1 MRFVPGP
8 TPHGSNGW
16 RGHRRR
22 EPVGDQ
28 PVFLEPTGCQS
39 IVSPTPAQLTRWRS
53 EMSAP
58 HPNDDQETRLPDA
71 PPRVPGDADEVFRNA
86 ILIELGL
93 GFVALFLGW
102 LTGVDVRRWLPELA
116 PGQAWPILVASGWG
130 LLAALPMIVVVE
142 ALQRI
147 DWAPLRELHEL
158 DRSPLVATLLSLRPM
173 ELIAISIAA
182 GVGEELLVRGWLMAW
197 WIGPLE
203 SATPVRL
210 AVALIGSALVFG
222 LMHPVTPIYVVLATL
237 MGIYLGWVVIWT
249 ENLLIAIVAHA
260 AYDAVQLLDS
270 RRRRLA
276 ESGPAV
282 SDP

>member
-1 MRFVPGP
+1 
-8 TPHGSNGW
+8 
-16 RGHRRR
+16 
-22 EPVGDQ
+22 
-28 PVFLEPTGCQS
+28 
-39 IVSPTPAQLTRWRS
+39 
-53 EMSAP
+53 MSAP

-260 AYDAVQLLDS
+260 AYDSVQLLDS